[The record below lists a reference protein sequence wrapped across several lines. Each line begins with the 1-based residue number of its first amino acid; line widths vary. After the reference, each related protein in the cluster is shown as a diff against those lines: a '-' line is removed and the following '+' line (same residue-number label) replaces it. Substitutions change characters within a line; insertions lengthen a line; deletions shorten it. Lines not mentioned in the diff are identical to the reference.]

1 MKSRAINYI
10 AATLSLALLSTTTLA
25 GPIQINRVQQV
36 IKGSSATGWQDSS
49 SELRTNDPPKTN
61 DPVKPA
67 NNDPTKNGT
76 TEPQKQEPQTPVRT
90 ETIEEFVEA
99 GECNCPEPPPVV
111 DKVSRG
117 FPWWVLGGGAVP
129 LAFLKKSNPPPDDNP
144 PSSPTPTPP
153 TTPEPEPLTLLL
165 FGSGLLALGV
175 GARRKFAA
183 NGSEDNQTIGE
194 G

>member
-10 AATLSLALLSTTTLA
+10 AATLCLALLSTTTLA

-61 DPVKPA
+61 DPVKA
-67 NNDPTKNGT
+67 GNNDPTKNVT

-90 ETIEEFVEA
+90 ETIEEFIEA
-99 GECNCPEPPPVV
+99 GECNCPQPDPIVA
-111 DKVSRG
+111 KTTRG

-129 LAFLKKSNPPPDDNP
+129 LAFIDRKKSNPPPDDNP

-165 FGSGLLALGV
+165 FGSGLLALGA

-183 NGSEDNQTIGE
+183 ANVSEDNQQ
-194 G
+194 